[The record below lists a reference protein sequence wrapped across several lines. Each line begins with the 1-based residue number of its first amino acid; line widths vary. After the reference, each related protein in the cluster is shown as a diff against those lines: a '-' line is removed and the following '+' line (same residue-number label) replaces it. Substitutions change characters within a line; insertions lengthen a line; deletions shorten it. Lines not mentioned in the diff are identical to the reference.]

1 MANITL
7 KEIAEKCG
15 VSVPT
20 VSRILSNPA
29 YMGKNAAKAQEV
41 RVCAQELGYSP
52 NYDALALKHSQ
63 PIIAENEKQICC
75 YFARS
80 ESSGGNQFFEEVLR
94 AVEHQA
100 MVSNCA
106 LGFKV
111 TQKEIEGLFL
121 ERKSVKNVQKGLIV
135 IGRPETWFNEIL
147 PDLDHF
153 YNGNIVFAGLHYMEK
168 PFDQVICDGYKATR
182 LALNY
187 LYSLS
192 HRKIAYVGETSGEVR
207 FLCYLNFLEKKG
219 LPIKRDYIIECSMA
233 NEGGYGVAEKLLN
246 VEGEK
251 PTAVFC
257 ANDVTA
263 VGLLRDLNEKGVD
276 VPGEFSVISIDNLE
290 LAQNTKPM
298 LTTVHIPT
306 DALGKFSVKLL
317 VGRING
323 EHHRNIRVHLPC
335 KLIKRESCRKI

>member
-1 MANITL
+1 MAVVTL
-7 KEIAEKCG
+7 KQIAEKCG
-15 VSVPT
+15 VSVAT
-20 VSRILSNPA
+20 VSRILSNSA
-29 YMGKNAAKAQEV
+29 YVGKDAAKAEAV
-41 RVCAQELGYSP
+41 RTCAKELGYRP
-52 NYDALALKHSQ
+52 NYDALALKNARPVITES
-63 PIIAENEKQICC
+63 EKQICC

-121 ERKSVKNVQKGLIV
+121 ERKSAKNVQKGLIV

-147 PDLDHF
+147 PDLDRF
-153 YNGNIVFAGLHYMEK
+153 YKGNIVFVGLHYMEK
-168 PFDQVICDGYKATR
+168 PFDQVICDGYKATQ
-182 LALNY
+182 LALDY
-187 LYSLS
+187 LYSLN
-192 HRKIAYVGETSGEVR
+192 HRRIAYVGETSGEVR

-219 LPIKRDYIIECSMA
+219 IPIERDYIIECSMA
-233 NEGGYGVAEKLLN
+233 NEGGYGLGEKLLN
-246 VEGEK
+246 MKGER
-251 PTAVFC
+251 PSAVFC

-276 VPGEFSVISIDNLE
+276 VPGELSVISIDNLE
-290 LAQNTKPM
+290 LAQNTRPM
-298 LTTVHIPT
+298 LTTIHIPT

-317 VGRING
+317 VSRING
-323 EHHRNIRVHLPC
+323 EHSRNIRAHLPC